1 MESSFLFIFPW
12 RVRVE
17 MISNEAL
24 SCNWKIPTA
33 EKLAV
38 SATDLTMISLHWGK
52 SRRTKPYF
60 FLTWYYAGFR
70 KMSSEKNLARTSGF
84 CCRCQSPQSG
94 SDGTL
99 VWFHEFIILPVKFT
113 AVAGVP
119 VCVLHTHRS
128 LWREARSGWGSNS
141 KKLVNIHWILVAMP
155 LKSCI

>member
-1 MESSFLFIFPW
+1 MKIESGKQKEKNICCLESSFLFIFLW

-38 SATDLTMISLHWGK
+38 SATELTKISLHWGK

-60 FLTWYYAGFR
+60 FPMWYYAGFK

-84 CCRCQSPQSG
+84 GCWCQSQQLG

-99 VWFHEFIILPVKFT
+99 VWLHEFIILPMKFT
-113 AVAGVP
+113 AVSGVP
-119 VCVLHTHRS
+119 VFVLHIPGS
-128 LWREARSGWGSNS
+128 LWWEAGSGWGSTVRS
-141 KKLVNIHWILVAMP
+141 
-155 LKSCI
+155 